1 MKTAKIFFVLSLIFF
16 NSWTDAQDK
25 INVVLLGTYHFN
37 NPGND
42 AIKSEVRNI
51 LEPKNQAELERITD
65 QISKKLK
72 PDQIIV
78 EEEFSNK
85 TKLNQLYQAYLN
97 NSFDKITD
105 TISNARSKKKH
116 KENEIYQLA
125 FRLGKKAKNDSIYPI
140 DHFSEMRFDLLQ
152 KKAGE
157 NEELKKEFAE
167 SLKSFSNEYNICI
180 NENELIQTLK
190 CLNTAENRLSN
201 KGFYISLANKIGF
214 GNDYFGAN
222 LVADWY
228 KRNLLIYANFQDQI
242 KKGSKNVLIIIG
254 AGHSA
259 MIYDFIKNDKNFNLI
274 EVDEIL

>member
-1 MKTAKIFFVLSLIFF
+1 M
-16 NSWTDAQDK
+16 
-25 INVVLLGTYHFN
+25 
-37 NPGND
+37 
-42 AIKSEVRNI
+42 
-51 LEPKNQAELERITD
+51 
-65 QISKKLK
+65 
-72 PDQIIV
+72 
-78 EEEFSNK
+78 
-85 TKLNQLYQAYLN
+85 
-97 NSFDKITD
+97 
-105 TISNARSKKKH
+105 
-116 KENEIYQLA
+116 A
-125 FRLGKKAKNDSIYPI
+125 FRLGKKAKNDSLYPI

-157 NEELKKEFAE
+157 TEELKKEFAE

-180 NENELIQTLK
+180 NEIELIKTLK

-201 KGFYISLANKIGF
+201 KGFYISLANKIGVED
-214 GNDYFGAN
+214 NYFGAN

-228 KRNLLIYANFQDQI
+228 RRNLLIYANFQNQI

>member
-16 NSWTDAQDK
+16 NSLVDAQDK
-25 INVVLLGTYHFN
+25 VNVLLIGTYHFN

-51 LEPKNQAELERITD
+51 LEPKNQAELEKITD
-65 QISKKLK
+65 LISKKLK
-72 PDQIIV
+72 PDQIFV

-157 NEELKKEFAE
+157 NEELKKEFSE
-167 SLKSFSNEYNICI
+167 SLKSFSNEYQICI

-201 KGFYISLANKIGF
+201 KGFYISLANKIRVED
-214 GNDYFGAN
+214 DYFGAN
-222 LVADWY
+222 LVANWY
-228 KRNLLIYANFQDQI
+228 KRNLLIYANFQNQI

-274 EVDEIL
+274 EVDEVL